1 MNLFRQDHE
10 NIGPVGLT
18 LGGLRLPWL
27 GSRVSV
33 PSQKLR
39 SGPGGESAKSEPLD
53 QWPVTRPGPLRFVE
67 KNPTKTEISETQVK
81 RLLGGREYSTCG
93 QTRGQAQRHSCP
105 RGSLNHLC
113 GAFPLGFL
121 WPVILLCRVLS
132 LCWVYLSVFPAG
144 FPGGS
149 VVENPPAVWDTRVQ
163 SPGLGRSPGGGNGH
177 PLQYSCQGHPLD
189 RGAWWTT
196 YSPAAAAAATLLQ
209 SCPTLCDPIDGSPP
223 GSPVP
228 GILQARTLE
237 WVAISFSNA

>member
-10 NIGPVGLT
+10 NIGSVGLT

-113 GAFPLGFL
+113 GAFPLGPL
-121 WPVILLCRVLS
+121 LEGPGAGSGAKDTSRAHQGRPWPLTSTPPPQGWRYRHGSQPVTCAHLDERT
-132 LCWVYLSVFPAG
+132 AG
-144 FPGGS
+144 GFAPG
-149 VVENPPAVWDTRVQ
+149 A
-163 SPGLGRSPGGGNGH
+163 
-177 PLQYSCQGHPLD
+177 
-189 RGAWWTT
+189 
-196 YSPAAAAAATLLQ
+196 
-209 SCPTLCDPIDGSPP
+209 
-223 GSPVP
+223 
-228 GILQARTLE
+228 
-237 WVAISFSNA
+237 

>member
-1 MNLFRQDHE
+1 M
-10 NIGPVGLT
+10 
-18 LGGLRLPWL
+18 GGLRLPWL

-67 KNPTKTEISETQVK
+67 KNPTKMEISETQVK

-132 LCWVYLSVFPAG
+132 LCWVFQRLPCWLPRWLSGRESACSVGDPGSIPWVGKIPWRRKWPPTSVF
-144 FPGGS
+144 
-149 VVENPPAVWDTRVQ
+149 
-163 SPGLGRSPGGGNGH
+163 L
-177 PLQYSCQGHPLD
+177 
-189 RGAWWTT
+189 
-196 YSPAAAAAATLLQ
+196 
-209 SCPTLCDPIDGSPP
+209 P
-223 GSPVP
+223 GSSLGQRSLVDY
-228 GILQARTLE
+228 I
-237 WVAISFSNA
+237 